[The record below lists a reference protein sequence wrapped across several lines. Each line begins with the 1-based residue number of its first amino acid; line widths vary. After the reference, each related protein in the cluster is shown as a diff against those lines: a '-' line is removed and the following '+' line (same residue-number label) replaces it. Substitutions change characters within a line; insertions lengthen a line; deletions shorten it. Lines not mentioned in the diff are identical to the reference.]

1 MLRGGTALWPE
12 ELILVLAFL
21 GSLGTPEILL
31 IFALMLLL
39 FGARKLPEMA
49 RGMGQAIQ
57 EFRKGTRDI
66 VQEIEN
72 ADRDV
77 RTAPSKSRTATPKA
91 PAPVD
96 AAVAERETA
105 EATAD
110 G

>member
-1 MLRGGTALWPE
+1 M
-12 ELILVLAFL
+12 LAFL

-66 VQEIEN
+66 VHEIEN

-77 RTAPSKSRTATPKA
+77 RTAPAKPRAVTPTA

-96 AAVAERETA
+96 PAIAEREA
-105 EATAD
+105 ADVTAD